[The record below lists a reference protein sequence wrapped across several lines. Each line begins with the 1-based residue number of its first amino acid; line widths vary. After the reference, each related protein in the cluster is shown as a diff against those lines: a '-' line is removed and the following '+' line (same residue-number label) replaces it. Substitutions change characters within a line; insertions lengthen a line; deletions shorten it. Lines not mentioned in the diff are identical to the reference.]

1 MSNANSPRY
10 QVRTAKNQV
19 LPPLSL
25 EELKSWVRDGRIS
38 AEADRITQVG
48 SGVWG
53 KISDYPEL
61 GYNAAA
67 ARQLIDAELR
77 KTKQVRLALMISF
90 VLPLA
95 IAVALF
101 GIPSYDA
108 TEEIRVERRLAAQAK
123 VEAASA
129 VERMELALK
138 QAQEAKRLQDDSAR
152 LLKITQEANERLK
165 VDVANAAK
173 IAETIKGGSEQQSQL
188 LSALESQV
196 RKAEAGA
203 SKARVENLELRQR
216 LVRAEENSEALSKEL
231 VAVKAQLDAELKKSI
246 VQKIFDTK

>member
-1 MSNANSPRY
+1 MLLTGFVHVGESDINFRGGT
-10 QVRTAKNQV
+10 Q
-19 LPPLSL
+19 SL
-25 EELKSWVRDGRIS
+25 VEWHKLVQGH
-38 AEADRITQVG
+38 
-48 SGVWG
+48 
-53 KISDYPEL
+53 
-61 GYNAAA
+61 
-67 ARQLIDAELR
+67 
-77 KTKQVRLALMISF
+77 
-90 VLPLA
+90 
-95 IAVALF
+95 AVMLC
-101 GIPSYDA
+101 
-108 TEEIRVERRLAAQAK
+108 
-123 VEAASA
+123 A
-129 VERMELALK
+129 VERMALTLK

-165 VDVANAAK
+165 TDVANAAK

>member
-1 MSNANSPRY
+1 MSNANSPHY

-108 TEEIRVERRLAAQAK
+108 TEEIRIERRLAAQAK

-129 VERMELALK
+129 VEKMTLALK

-165 VDVANAAK
+165 TDVANAAK

>member
-1 MSNANSPRY
+1 MNNHFAPRY
-10 QVRTAKNQV
+10 QVRTARNELLPQV
-19 LPPLSL
+19 SL
-25 EELKSWVRDGRIS
+25 EELKKWVRDGRIS

-129 VERMELALK
+129 VEKMTLALK

-165 VDVANAAK
+165 ADVANAAK